1 MLEVAAD
8 LLELGLCAGAVVAR
22 GVRGGKTPPE
32 LLAYRK
38 QAGARLAAFWKN
50 RSISAHPA
58 IAEYHRL
65 HEQFGARGQVPA
77 PEKLITYI
85 RRKKD
90 LTAAGPVVD
99 CYNLVSARTLLS
111 IGAHDL
117 AKFTPPIT
125 LRSCTPKD
133 MYTPL
138 GQTDPVSVAGEY
150 AYVDADYRVICRL
163 EVLQGDFS
171 KVTAETR
178 DVVFFLQGNR
188 LLPST
193 ILLKGAWLLAEMI
206 TRFCGGSCELVSFHD
221 ATASGEPIGKPTIG
235 IDQFRGLNLQ
245 VGTVV
250 SSTRHATMSSLHAV
264 RVHLDKEV
272 EALSIANAEADSQV
286 VVATN
291 LHPLRV
297 GQQEFTAQ
305 VLTAHSR
312 LMSPLRVAEAIPDG
326 KRLS

>member
-8 LLELGLCAGAVVAR
+8 LLELGLCACAVVAR
-22 GVRGGKTPPE
+22 NVKGGKAPPE

-38 QAGARLAAFWKN
+38 QAGARLATFWKN

-58 IAEYHRL
+58 VAEYHRL
-65 HEQFGARGQVPA
+65 HEQFGAKGQVPA

-90 LTAAGPVVD
+90 LTAAGPIVD

-125 LRSCTPKD
+125 LRTCTAKD

-138 GQTDPVSVAGEY
+138 GQADPVSVAGEY

-221 ATASGEPIGKPTIG
+221 ATASSEPVGKPTIV

-250 SSTRHATMSSLHAV
+250 SSSKHANMSGLHAV
-264 RVHLDKEV
+264 KVRLEKEV
-272 EALSIANAEADSQV
+272 DALSPANAEPGARV

-297 GQQEFTAQ
+297 GEQEYTAH
-305 VLTAHSR
+305 VMTAHSTP
-312 LMSPLRVAEAIPDG
+312 MNPLRVAESIPDG
-326 KRLS
+326 KKLS